1 MRVVT
6 VTQIAREKEN
16 KSGGAGMH
24 SWRFCGNKL
33 TNQLMMDWLDIRS
46 GGEECILTKQYLDA
60 AVDMESGAGFN
71 TFDEKD
77 EVSSDSDDDHGKDNP
92 SAGHKRG
99 RGKRKSPDDDSK
111 GKKRREGDFNT
122 GIARLEK
129 MGEAML
135 KKMGSS
141 AVEVRVACDARVMET
156 GDAVDALEMK
166 LATFK
171 SMPECTPD
179 SLQRVEMRL
188 KIAIENYED
197 AVHARDEERKNR
209 S

>member
-1 MRVVT
+1 M
-6 VTQIAREKEN
+6 
-16 KSGGAGMH
+16 
-24 SWRFCGNKL
+24 
-33 TNQLMMDWLDIRS
+33 
-46 GGEECILTKQYLDA
+46 
-60 AVDMESGAGFN
+60 
-71 TFDEKD
+71 
-77 EVSSDSDDDHGKDNP
+77 
-92 SAGHKRG
+92 
-99 RGKRKSPDDDSK
+99 
-111 GKKRREGDFNT
+111 KK
-122 GIARLEK
+122 I
-129 MGEAML
+129 
-135 KKMGSS
+135 GSS

>member
-6 VTQIAREKEN
+6 VTQVAREKEN

-111 GKKRREGDFNT
+111 GKKRRESDFNT
-122 GIARLEK
+122 GMATLKE
-129 MGEAML
+129 MGEAMM
-135 KKMGSS
+135 KKMGGS
-141 AVEVRVACDARVMET
+141 AVELRVACDARVMET

-166 LATFK
+166 LAAFK

-179 SLQRVEMRL
+179 SLERVKKRL
-188 KIAIENYED
+188 NIAKKNYED
-197 AVHARDEERKNR
+197 AVRAHEEELKK
-209 S
+209 SS